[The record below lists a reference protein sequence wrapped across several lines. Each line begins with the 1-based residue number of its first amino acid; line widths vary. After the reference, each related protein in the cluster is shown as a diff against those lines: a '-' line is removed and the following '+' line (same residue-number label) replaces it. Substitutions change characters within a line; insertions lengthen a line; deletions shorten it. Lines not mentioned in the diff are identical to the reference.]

1 MLNPFLNP
9 FEKQTEQTSSLHLGV
24 VSSADVLAVIGEL
37 MTQENVEMSARAEV
51 QGGSVKAEMAVQKEF
66 TA

>member
-24 VSSADVLAVIGEL
+24 VSSADVLAIIGEL
-37 MTQENVEMSARAEV
+37 MTQENMDMSARTEIK
-51 QGGSVKAEMAVQKEF
+51 GEDVKAETAVQEEF